1 MTLEYP
7 GWALAMIVMLI
18 VFASLPVPIL
28 YIHSMWKNRRLHD
41 DHSEEAASQEVHR
54 ELYTKCS
61 STEQLDSNSHHQ
73 VPSEEDGNHPRITFL
88 PIGSEHYRL
97 LPQQEEE
104 DEEEDTGLWA
114 RRLEDSCSAKW
125 RGCRCEQNYSFSKEE
140 SLCIT
145 SFIIFSNLYIFEF
158 FFFFSYLYH
167 WRCITSQSKSF
178 LHSVMMKLHLL
189 LVPPSYLFSEPLVL
203 FRR

>member
-1 MTLEYP
+1 MLNTVRSLLCLPMFLSLTRSASSLQASEMTLEYP

-73 VPSEEDGNHPRITFL
+73 VPSDEDGNHPRITFL

-104 DEEEDTGLWA
+104 DEEEDTGL
-114 RRLEDSCSAKW
+114 
-125 RGCRCEQNYSFSKEE
+125 
-140 SLCIT
+140 
-145 SFIIFSNLYIFEF
+145 
-158 FFFFSYLYH
+158 
-167 WRCITSQSKSF
+167 
-178 LHSVMMKLHLL
+178 
-189 LVPPSYLFSEPLVL
+189 
-203 FRR
+203 

>member
-104 DEEEDTGLWA
+104 DEEEDTGL
-114 RRLEDSCSAKW
+114 
-125 RGCRCEQNYSFSKEE
+125 
-140 SLCIT
+140 
-145 SFIIFSNLYIFEF
+145 
-158 FFFFSYLYH
+158 
-167 WRCITSQSKSF
+167 
-178 LHSVMMKLHLL
+178 
-189 LVPPSYLFSEPLVL
+189 
-203 FRR
+203 